1 VLPEKQLF
9 QISAGDKGAQ
19 IFIAL
24 KK

>member
-1 VLPEKQLF
+1 LPEKQLF
-9 QISAGDKGAQ
+9 QISAGDQGAQ